1 MTDGNPSGRT
11 VAIVGANGGIGRACA
26 ESFAAEGATLLLFDR
41 VAGPLAELAATHGA
55 QAWALDASDED
66 AVAQAFGAARQS
78 APRLDVLVLAQG
90 IVDTGKLA
98 DLSAARFD
106 AVIAANLRSV
116 FLCCRAA
123 REWLAD
129 GGRIV
134 TMSSLAART
143 GGVITGA
150 AYAASKAGVEALTK
164 SMAQELA
171 PRRITVNCVS
181 PGAID
186 TPMTAG
192 HPVERRLAYDRTVP
206 LGRHGTAAEVAATV
220 AFLAS
225 AGAGYLTGTVIAV
238 NGGIRME

>member
-1 MTDGNPSGRT
+1 VAAVSARA

-26 ESFAAEGATLLLFDR
+26 DAFAAEGAQLLLFDR
-41 VAGPLAELAATHGA
+41 AAAPLADFAATLGA
-55 QAWALDASDED
+55 RASPLDASDEV
-66 AVAQAFGAARQS
+66 AVADTFAAARLT

-98 DLSAARFD
+98 DLTAARFD

-116 FLCCRAA
+116 FLCCHAA
-123 REWLAD
+123 RDWLTD

-192 HPVERRLAYDRTVP
+192 HPAERRAAYDRSVP
-206 LGRHGTAAEVAATV
+206 LGRHGTAAEVASTV

-225 AGAGYLTGTVIAV
+225 AGASYLTGTVIAV
-238 NGGIRME
+238 NGGIRMD

>member
-1 MTDGNPSGRT
+1 MRP
-11 VAIVGANGGIGRACA
+11 VHCIVGGAGGIGRAVATALAGEA
-26 ESFAAEGATLLLFDR
+26 EVIVMDRDAAG
-41 VAGPLAELAATHGA
+41 LAAVASETGA
-55 QAWALDASDED
+55 RAIAVDITNEQAVDT
-66 AVAQAFGAARQS
+66 AFAEARGLH
-78 APRLDVLVLAQG
+78 PRLTGLVVASG

-98 DLSAARFD
+98 DLSVVRWHEVL
-106 AVIAANLRSV
+106 AVNLTGT

-123 REWLAD
+123 QPWLAD

-171 PRRITVNCVS
+171 GRTITVNCVS
-181 PGAID
+181 PGAIV

-192 HPVERRLAYDRTVP
+192 HPAERKAAYDATVP
-206 LGRHGTAAEVAATV
+206 LRRHGTAEEVAAAV
-220 AFLAS
+220 LFLLSPAAS
-225 AGAGYLTGTVIAV
+225 YLTGTVLPV
-238 NGGIRME
+238 NGGIRMD

>member
-1 MTDGNPSGRT
+1 MRPTFC
-11 VAIVGANGGIGRACA
+11 IVGGAGGIGRAVVA
-26 ESFAAEGATLLLFDR
+26 GLSGSADIVVMDRDEAGLKAIAAETGAR
-41 VAGPLAELAATHGA
+41 CI
-55 QAWALDASDED
+55 ALDIADETAVDAAFAEAKANCPELTGLVVAS
-66 AVAQAFGAARQS
+66 
-78 APRLDVLVLAQG
+78 G

-98 DLSAARFD
+98 TLSVARWHEVL
-106 AVIAANLRSV
+106 AVNLTGT

-123 REWLAD
+123 QGWLVD

-171 PRRITVNCVS
+171 SRRITVNCVS
-181 PGAID
+181 PGAIV

-192 HPVERRLAYDRTVP
+192 HPAERKAAYDATVP
-206 LGRHGTAAEVAATV
+206 LRRHGTADEVAAAV
-220 AFLAS
+220 LFLLSPQAS
-225 AGAGYLTGTVIAV
+225 YLTGTVVPV
-238 NGGIRME
+238 NGGIRMD

>member
-1 MTDGNPSGRT
+1 L
-11 VAIVGANGGIGRACA
+11 AGRAAVIVIDRDEAGIATVVA
-26 ESFAAEGATLLLFDR
+26 ESGARGLVCDIADPPAVEAAFAEARSWHPGLTGLV
-41 VAGPLAELAATHGA
+41 VA
-55 QAWALDASDED
+55 S
-66 AVAQAFGAARQS
+66 
-78 APRLDVLVLAQG
+78 G

-98 DLSAARFD
+98 DLSVARWQEIL
-106 AVIAANLRSV
+106 AINLTGT

-123 REWLAD
+123 RDWLVD

-171 PRRITVNCVS
+171 GRAITVNCVS
-181 PGAID
+181 PGAIV

-192 HPVERRLAYDRTVP
+192 HPAERKAAYDRTVP
-206 LGRHGTAAEVAATV
+206 LQRHGTAEEVAAAV
-220 AFLAS
+220 LFLLS
-225 AGAGYLTGTVIAV
+225 AGASYLTGTVLPV
-238 NGGIRME
+238 NGGIRMD

>member
-1 MTDGNPSGRT
+1 MRP
-11 VAIVGANGGIGRACA
+11 VHCIVGGAGGIGRAI
-26 ESFAAEGATLLLFDR
+26 AAAL
-41 VAGPLAELAATHGA
+41 AGEAELIVMDRDTAGLA
-55 QAWALDASDED
+55 
-66 AVAQAFGAARQS
+66 AVASETGARAIAVDIADEEAVDAAFEEAR
-78 APRLDVLVLAQG
+78 RLYPQLTGLVVASG

-98 DLSAARFD
+98 SLTTARWHE
-106 AVIAANLRSV
+106 VLAANLTGT

-123 REWLAD
+123 LTWLAD

-171 PRRITVNCVS
+171 ARAITVNCVS
-181 PGAID
+181 PGAIV

-192 HPVERRLAYDRTVP
+192 HPAERKAAYDATVP
-206 LGRHGTAAEVAATV
+206 LRRHGTAAEVAAAV
-220 AFLAS
+220 LFLLSPAAS
-225 AGAGYLTGTVIAV
+225 YLTGTVLPV
-238 NGGIRME
+238 NGGIRMD

>member
-1 MTDGNPSGRT
+1 MSARA

-26 ESFAAEGATLLLFDR
+26 DAFAAEGAQLLLFDR
-41 VAGPLAELAATHGA
+41 AAAPLADFAATLGA
-55 QAWALDASDED
+55 RAWPLDASDEV
-66 AVAQAFGAARQS
+66 AVADTFAAARLT

-98 DLSAARFD
+98 DLTAARFD

-116 FLCCRAA
+116 FLCCHAA
-123 REWLAD
+123 RDWLTD

-192 HPVERRLAYDRTVP
+192 HPAERRAAYDRSVP
-206 LGRHGTAAEVAATV
+206 LGRHGTAAEVASTV

-238 NGGIRME
+238 NGGIRMD

>member
-1 MTDGNPSGRT
+1 MSART
-11 VAIVGANGGIGRACA
+11 FAIVGANGGIGRACA
-26 ESFAAEGATLLLFDR
+26 ERFAAEGGRLLLFDR
-41 VAGPLAELAATHGA
+41 AAAPLTAFAATLGA
-55 QAWALDASDED
+55 QAWALDASDEA
-66 AVAQAFGAARQS
+66 AVAEAFVSAREATPS
-78 APRLDVLVLAQG
+78 LDVLVLAQG

-98 DLSAARFD
+98 DLTAARFD

-116 FLCCRAA
+116 FLCCHAA
-123 REWLAD
+123 RDWLAD

-192 HPVERRLAYDRTVP
+192 HPPERRAAFDRAVP

-238 NGGIRME
+238 NGGIRMD